1 MPQPSQA
8 DILKP
13 GDPFPLETIRLSER
27 AKQQLITLKRNTGI
41 ENWNVLCR
49 WAFCVSM
56 SESSKPP
63 AEGQNNS
70 SSVEMHWKTF
80 AGHEED
86 AYRAILLARMTQ
98 DFGAF
103 TALQV
108 ATQFR
113 LHLHR
118 GISRLAGRKIRS
130 IADLVEMAAKPG
142 TP

>member
-1 MPQPSQA
+1 MPQQSQA

-13 GDPFPLETIRLSER
+13 GDPFPIETIRLSER

-49 WAFCVSM
+49 WAFCLSIA
-56 SESSKPP
+56 ESSKPP
-63 AEGQNNS
+63 VEGQTNAS
-70 SSVEMHWKTF
+70 SIEMHWKTF

-86 AYRAILLARMTQ
+86 AYRAILLARMTR
-98 DFGAF
+98 DFGPF
-103 TALQV
+103 TATQV

-118 GISRLAGRKIRS
+118 GISRLAGRRIRS
-130 IADLVEMAAKPG
+130 ISDLVGVAVE
-142 TP
+142 

>member
-1 MPQPSQA
+1 MPQQSQA

-13 GDPFPLETIRLSER
+13 GEPFPIETIRLSER

-49 WAFCVSM
+49 WAFCLSM
-56 SESSKPP
+56 AEESKPP
-63 AEGQNNS
+63 AEGQSNA

-98 DFGAF
+98 DFGSF

-118 GISRLAGRKIRS
+118 GISRLASRRIRS
-130 IADLVEMAAKPG
+130 IADLTSIASL
-142 TP
+142 

>member
-1 MPQPSQA
+1 MPQLSRA

-13 GDPFPLETIRLSER
+13 GDPFPIETVRLSEK

-56 SESSKPP
+56 SEPTKPP
-63 AEGQNNS
+63 AEGQSAS
-70 SSVEMHWKTF
+70 SSIDMHWKTF

-98 DFGAF
+98 DFGSF
-103 TALQV
+103 TGAQV
-108 ATQFR
+108 STQFR
-113 LHLHR
+113 LHINR
-118 GISRLAGRKIRS
+118 GISRLVGRKIRS
-130 IADLVEMAAKPG
+130 VADLVAIAAG
-142 TP
+142 

>member
-1 MPQPSQA
+1 MPQLSQA

-13 GDPFPLETIRLSER
+13 GDAFPIETIRLSER

-49 WAFCVSM
+49 WAFCLSVA
-56 SESSKPP
+56 ESSKPP
-63 AEGQNNS
+63 VEGQSDAS
-70 SSVEMHWKTF
+70 SIEMHWKTF

-86 AYRAILLARMTQ
+86 AYRAVLLARMTQ
-98 DFGAF
+98 DFGSF
-103 TALQV
+103 TASQV
-108 ATQFR
+108 SMQFR

-130 IADLVEMAAKPG
+130 IAELAEIAVR
-142 TP
+142 

>member
-13 GDPFPLETIRLSER
+13 GDPFPIETVRLSER

-49 WAFCVSM
+49 WAFCISM
-56 SESSKPP
+56 SESPKPP
-63 AEGQNNS
+63 AEGQNSS

-86 AYRAILLARMTQ
+86 AYRAILLTRMTQ
-98 DFGAF
+98 DFGTF

-130 IADLVEMAAKPG
+130 IADFVEIA
-142 TP
+142 TQ

>member
-8 DILKP
+8 DTLKP
-13 GDPFPLETIRLSER
+13 GDPFPIETVRLSER

-49 WAFCVSM
+49 WAFCLSM
-56 SESSKPP
+56 KELTKPP
-63 AEGQNNS
+63 AEGQINV

-86 AYRAILLARMTQ
+86 AYRAILLARMSQ
-98 DFGAF
+98 DFGTF
-103 TALQV
+103 TAMQV
-108 ATQFR
+108 GTQFR

-118 GISRLAGRKIRS
+118 GISRLAGLKIRS
-130 IADLVEMAAKPG
+130 IADLVEQALA
-142 TP
+142 

>member
-1 MPQPSQA
+1 MPQQSQA

-13 GDPFPLETIRLSER
+13 GEPFPIETIRLSER

-49 WAFCVSM
+49 WAFCLSM
-56 SESSKPP
+56 AEDSKPP
-63 AEGQNNS
+63 AEGQTNG

-98 DFGAF
+98 DFGSF
-103 TALQV
+103 TAVQV
-108 ATQFR
+108 ANQFR

-130 IADLVEMAAKPG
+130 VADLIGVVAQR
-142 TP
+142 